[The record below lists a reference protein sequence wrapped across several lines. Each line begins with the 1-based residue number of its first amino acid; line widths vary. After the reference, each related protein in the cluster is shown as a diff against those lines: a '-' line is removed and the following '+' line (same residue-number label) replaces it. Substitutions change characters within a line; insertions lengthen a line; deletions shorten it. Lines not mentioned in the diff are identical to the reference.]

1 MNQQLSTFFTAIQT
15 ERDNRDL
22 ALARDWTAGS
32 AREENH
38 KAKSVKTLISLRKR
52 LARRRRLMR
61 WRFATLERARPT
73 RPRSPTA

>member
-22 ALARDWTAGS
+22 ALARDWTVGS

-38 KAKSVKTLISLRKR
+38 KAKSVKTLISLV
-52 LARRRRLMR
+52 
-61 WRFATLERARPT
+61 ATTLLGMASTIASLGR
-73 RPRSPTA
+73 